1 MEALA
6 TKIGKIAVGA
16 IVDAIRNGK
25 NRAEAIDAAAAAVR
39 REDVVSD
46 ELWNELQQYID
57 TTRDFEENGAD

>member
-16 IVDAIRNGK
+16 IISAVQAGKSRADAIN
-25 NRAEAIDAAAAAVR
+25 AAADAVR

-57 TTRDFEENGAD
+57 TTRDFEEHGAG